1 MSEGLPACPAELAST
16 LAAVPGLPVLV
27 GSGVTAENIQ
37 HFSAATAL
45 IIGTEFKQVE
55 TLNRTVKVHFV
66 KSGVQGERW
75 ENAVAPDRVLAVVER
90 ARQLRGELNA
100 WPENWNTNLL

>member
-27 GSGVTAENIQ
+27 GSGVTAENIE

-55 TLNRTVKVHFV
+55 TMNHDCVSACCEVCCAGRAL
-66 KSGVQGERW
+66 GERPGPRSDPGCGGAGQATAGGAEW
-75 ENAVAPDRVLAVVER
+75 LA
-90 ARQLRGELNA
+90 
-100 WPENWNTNLL
+100 